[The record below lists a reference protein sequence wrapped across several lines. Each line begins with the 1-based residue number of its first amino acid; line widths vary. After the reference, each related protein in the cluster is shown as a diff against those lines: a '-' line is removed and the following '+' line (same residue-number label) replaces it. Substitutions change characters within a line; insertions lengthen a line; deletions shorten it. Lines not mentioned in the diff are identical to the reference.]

1 MGSLCRQSR
10 LAKIISIIPV
20 VRTIGR
26 FSRSSSTSFP
36 SFFSLSLCSS
46 CLLKIYYALDI
57 LSILLLRFALL
68 EGIRLPF
75 TRLKISELYAA
86 WQVKAAYQHSRCT
99 KKSRSMATCLS
110 ELHTQKK
117 KFLRINF
124 FTKKKNLVLVSY
136 N

>member
-57 LSILLLRFALL
+57 LSILLRFALL

-110 ELHTQKK
+110 ELHTHKK
-117 KFLRINF
+117 KVFAHQLLY
-124 FTKKKNLVLVSY
+124 KEKESSSGKL
-136 N
+136 